1 MKRILMLGVLLAA
14 ICVSGYAQ
22 KKPYKVVFYN
32 LENFFD
38 TQNDP
43 DVLDDEFTPE
53 GPKKWT
59 QDKYNKKC
67 VSAAGILITFIYLTV
82 SNHLVFFESVGIYV
96 YMAYSLMFSFVILS
110 GSVIEKIFYNVMMIC
125 CLVGSAL
132 LGGGLVSLVV
142 KKDFLNAHRYG
153 TAERYVGI
161 ILVQVILS
169 VLFVLIIKLKQMLK
183 EKDNQYMLIM
193 SLIPAISVIVC
204 CLMVYRLDKSYEMN
218 VIYTFIAMAG
228 IIIINVISILLLIM
242 EQKVYEQKT
251 RQQVMLSA
259 YQQKEKDIE
268 SILDM
273 HRQNSKQ
280 RHDFKNV
287 ILLIKELIRDEQYN
301 KATEMLDKYSE
312 GYKNNNLTEIVSDN
326 IVLNYLLNR
335 KINQCREAGIDM
347 ACYILGNIAGV
358 DDMDLYILLEN
369 LCDNAIEAAGQC
381 EKPSIKL
388 QIAEDNA
395 SMYIDI
401 GNTTSGNVLKN
412 NPHMNTTKKDK
423 NMHGFGIMNIRDII
437 DKYNGT
443 INYEQQGDNYLMC
456 RCALEKVCQ

>member
-1 MKRILMLGVLLAA
+1 MTDIIFESFINLFQSVVVTVFLIISLG
-14 ICVSGYAQ
+14 C
-22 KKPYKVVFYN
+22 K
-32 LENFFD
+32 
-38 TQNDP
+38 
-43 DVLDDEFTPE
+43 
-53 GPKKWT
+53 
-59 QDKYNKKC
+59 DKYNKKC

-82 SNHLVFFESVGIYV
+82 SNHIAYFESVGIYA
-96 YMAYSLMFSFVILS
+96 YMVYSLIFSFVILS

-125 CLVGSAL
+125 CLAGRAL

-142 KKDFLNAHRYG
+142 KKDF
-153 TAERYVGI
+153 AERYVGI

-335 KINQCREAGIDM
+335 KINQCREVGIDM

-456 RCALEKVCQ
+456 RCTLEKVCQ

>member
-1 MKRILMLGVLLAA
+1 MTDIIFESFMNLFQSVVVTVFLIISLG
-14 ICVSGYAQ
+14 C
-22 KKPYKVVFYN
+22 K
-32 LENFFD
+32 
-38 TQNDP
+38 
-43 DVLDDEFTPE
+43 
-53 GPKKWT
+53 
-59 QDKYNKKC
+59 DKYNKKC

-82 SNHLVFFESVGIYV
+82 SNYIAYFESVGIYV
-96 YMAYSLMFSFVILS
+96 YMAYSLIFSFVVLG

-132 LGGGLVSLVV
+132 LGGGLISLVV
-142 KKDFLNAHRYG
+142 KKDFLNAIPFG
-153 TAERYVGI
+153 TISRYVSV
-161 ILVQVILS
+161 ILVQIL
-169 VLFVLIIKLKQMLK
+169 LITFLVLIVKLKTVLK
-183 EKDNQYMLIM
+183 EKDNKYMFIM
-193 SLIPAISVIVC
+193 SMIPAISVVIC
-204 CLMVYRLDKSYEMN
+204 CFMVYRSDKSYEQN

-228 IIIINVISILLLIM
+228 IIIINVISIFLLII

-401 GNTTSGNVLKN
+401 GNTTKGNVLNN

-437 DKYNGT
+437 DKYNGN

-456 RCALEKVCQ
+456 RCTLEKVCQ

>member
-1 MKRILMLGVLLAA
+1 MTDIIFESFINLFQSVVVTVFLIISLG
-14 ICVSGYAQ
+14 C
-22 KKPYKVVFYN
+22 K
-32 LENFFD
+32 
-38 TQNDP
+38 
-43 DVLDDEFTPE
+43 
-53 GPKKWT
+53 
-59 QDKYNKKC
+59 DKYNKKC
-67 VSAAGILITFIYLTV
+67 VSAVGILITFIYLTV

-183 EKDNQYMLIM
+183 EKDNKYMLIM

-204 CLMVYRLDKSYEMN
+204 CLMVYRSDKSYEMN
-218 VIYTFIAMAG
+218 VIYTFIAMIG
-228 IIIINVISILLLIM
+228 IIIINVISIFLLIM
-242 EQKVYEQKT
+242 EQKLYEQKI

-259 YQQKEKDIE
+259 YQQKEKDVE

-273 HRQNSKQ
+273 QKQNSKQ
-280 RHDFKNV
+280 RHDIKNV
-287 ILLIKELIRDEQYN
+287 LILIRELIQDEKYS
-301 KATEMLDKYSE
+301 KALEVLDKYST
-312 GYKNNNLTEIVSDN
+312 GYKNINVTEIVSNN

-335 KINQCREAGIDM
+335 KINECRDNGIDM
-347 ACYILGNIAGV
+347 GCYVLGNIEGI

-369 LCDNAIEAAGQC
+369 LCDNAIEAARQC
-381 EKPSIKL
+381 DNSTIRL
-388 QIAEDNA
+388 QISEDNDRL
-395 SMYIDI
+395 YIDI
-401 GNTTSGNVLKN
+401 GNTTMFNVLKS

-423 NMHGFGIMNIRDII
+423 GIHGFGIMNIRDII

-443 INYEQQGDNYLMC
+443 INYEQHGDNYLMC
-456 RCALEKVCQ
+456 RCRLKKICQ

>member
-1 MKRILMLGVLLAA
+1 MTDIIFESFINLFQSVVVTVFLIISLG
-14 ICVSGYAQ
+14 C
-22 KKPYKVVFYN
+22 K
-32 LENFFD
+32 
-38 TQNDP
+38 
-43 DVLDDEFTPE
+43 
-53 GPKKWT
+53 
-59 QDKYNKKC
+59 DKYNKKC

-82 SNHLVFFESVGIYV
+82 SNHIVFFESVGIYV
-96 YMAYSLMFSFVILS
+96 YMAYSLIFSFVILS
-110 GSVIEKIFYNVMMIC
+110 GSVIEKIFYNIIMLC
-125 CLVGSAL
+125 CITGATF

-169 VLFVLIIKLKQMLK
+169 VLFVLIIKFKQMLK

-218 VIYTFIAMAG
+218 VIYTFIAMTG

-273 HRQNSKQ
+273 Q

-335 KINQCREAGIDM
+335 KINQCREVGIDM

-388 QIAEDNA
+388 QIAENNA

-412 NPHMNTTKKDK
+412 NPNMNTTKKDK

-456 RCALEKVCQ
+456 RCTLEKVCQ

>member
-1 MKRILMLGVLLAA
+1 MTDIIFESFMNLFQSVVVTVFLIISLG
-14 ICVSGYAQ
+14 C
-22 KKPYKVVFYN
+22 K
-32 LENFFD
+32 
-38 TQNDP
+38 
-43 DVLDDEFTPE
+43 
-53 GPKKWT
+53 
-59 QDKYNKKC
+59 DKYNKKC

-82 SNHLVFFESVGIYV
+82 SNYIAYFESVGIYV
-96 YMAYSLMFSFVILS
+96 YMAYSLIFSFVVLG

-132 LGGGLVSLVV
+132 LGGGLISLVV
-142 KKDFLNAHRYG
+142 KKDFLNAILFG
-153 TAERYVGI
+153 TISRYVSV
-161 ILVQVILS
+161 ILVQIL
-169 VLFVLIIKLKQMLK
+169 LITFLVLIVKLKTVLK
-183 EKDNQYMLIM
+183 EKDNKYMFIM
-193 SLIPAISVIVC
+193 SMIPAISVVIC
-204 CLMVYRLDKSYEMN
+204 CFMVYRSDKSYEQN

-228 IIIINVISILLLIM
+228 IIIINVISIFLLII

-301 KATEMLDKYSE
+301 KATEMIDKYSE

-401 GNTTSGNVLKN
+401 GNTTKGNVLNN

-456 RCALEKVCQ
+456 RCTLEKVCQ

>member
-1 MKRILMLGVLLAA
+1 MTDIIFESFINLFQSVVVTVFLIISLG
-14 ICVSGYAQ
+14 C
-22 KKPYKVVFYN
+22 K
-32 LENFFD
+32 
-38 TQNDP
+38 
-43 DVLDDEFTPE
+43 
-53 GPKKWT
+53 
-59 QDKYNKKC
+59 DKYNKKC

-82 SNHLVFFESVGIYV
+82 SNHIVFFESVGIYV
-96 YMAYSLMFSFVILS
+96 YMAYSLIFSFVLLS

-125 CLVGSAL
+125 CLAGSSL

-153 TAERYVGI
+153 TGSRYVSVI
-161 ILVQVILS
+161 FVQILLM
-169 VLFVLIIKLKQMLK
+169 LFLGFIIKLKVFLK

-204 CLMVYRLDKSYEMN
+204 CFMVYRSDKSYEMN

-228 IIIINVISILLLIM
+228 IIIINVISVLLLIM

-273 HRQNSKQ
+273 QKQNSKQ
-280 RHDFKNV
+280 RHDIKN
-287 ILLIKELIRDEQYN
+287 ILILIRELINDEQYA
-301 KATEMLDKYSE
+301 KATEMLDKYST
-312 GYKNNNLTEIVSDN
+312 GQKNVNLAEIISNN

-335 KINQCREAGIDM
+335 KINECRNNGIDM
-347 ACYILGNIAGV
+347 GCYVLGDITGV

-369 LCDNAIEAAGQC
+369 LCDNAIEAAAQSNN
-381 EKPSIKL
+381 PTIKL
-388 QIAEDNA
+388 QISEDNGNLCI
-395 SMYIDI
+395 YI
-401 GNTTSGNVLKN
+401 GNTTPGNVLKN
-412 NPHMNTTKKDK
+412 NPDMNTTKKDK
-423 NMHGFGIMNIRDII
+423 GMHGFGIMNIRDII

-456 RCALEKVCQ
+456 RCRLKKICQ

>member
-1 MKRILMLGVLLAA
+1 MTDIIFESFINLFQSVVVTEFLIISLG
-14 ICVSGYAQ
+14 C
-22 KKPYKVVFYN
+22 K
-32 LENFFD
+32 
-38 TQNDP
+38 
-43 DVLDDEFTPE
+43 
-53 GPKKWT
+53 
-59 QDKYNKKC
+59 DKYNKKC

-82 SNHLVFFESVGIYV
+82 SNHIVFFESVGIYV
-96 YMAYSLMFSFVILS
+96 YMAYSLIFSFVLLS

-125 CLVGSAL
+125 CLAGSSL

-153 TAERYVGI
+153 TGSRYVSVI
-161 ILVQVILS
+161 FVQILLM
-169 VLFVLIIKLKQMLK
+169 LFLGFIIKLKVFLK

-204 CLMVYRLDKSYEMN
+204 CFMVYRSDKSYEMN

-228 IIIINVISILLLIM
+228 IIIINVISVLLLIM

-273 HRQNSKQ
+273 QKQNSKQ
-280 RHDFKNV
+280 RHDIKN
-287 ILLIKELIRDEQYN
+287 ILILIRELINDEQYA
-301 KATEMLDKYSE
+301 KATEMLDKYST
-312 GYKNNNLTEIVSDN
+312 GQKNVNLAEIISNN

-335 KINQCREAGIDM
+335 KINECRNNGIDM
-347 ACYILGNIAGV
+347 GCYVLGDITGV

-369 LCDNAIEAAGQC
+369 LCDNAIEAAAQSNN
-381 EKPSIKL
+381 PTIKL
-388 QIAEDNA
+388 QISEDNGNLCI
-395 SMYIDI
+395 YI
-401 GNTTSGNVLKN
+401 GNTTPGNVLKN
-412 NPHMNTTKKDK
+412 NPDMNTTKKDK
-423 NMHGFGIMNIRDII
+423 GMHGFGIMNIRDII

-456 RCALEKVCQ
+456 RCRLKKICQ

>member
-1 MKRILMLGVLLAA
+1 MTDIIFESFINLFQSVVVTVFLIISLG
-14 ICVSGYAQ
+14 C
-22 KKPYKVVFYN
+22 K
-32 LENFFD
+32 
-38 TQNDP
+38 
-43 DVLDDEFTPE
+43 
-53 GPKKWT
+53 
-59 QDKYNKKC
+59 DKYNKKC

-82 SNHLVFFESVGIYV
+82 SNYIAYFESVGIYV
-96 YMAYSLMFSFVILS
+96 YMAYSLIFSFVVLG

-125 CLVGSAL
+125 CLVGSSL

-153 TAERYVGI
+153 TGSRYVSVI
-161 ILVQVILS
+161 FVQILLM
-169 VLFVLIIKLKQMLK
+169 LFLGFIIKLKVFLK

-204 CLMVYRLDKSYEMN
+204 CFMVYRSDKSYEMN

-228 IIIINVISILLLIM
+228 IIIINVISVLLLIM

-273 HRQNSKQ
+273 QKQNSKQ
-280 RHDFKNV
+280 RHDINNV
-287 ILLIKELIRDEQYN
+287 LILISELIQDEKYS
-301 KATEMLDKYSE
+301 KALEVLDKYRT
-312 GYKNNNLTEIVSDN
+312 GYNNINVTEIVSNN

-347 ACYILGNIAGV
+347 ACYVLGNIAGV

-381 EKPSIKL
+381 KKPSIKL

-401 GNTTSGNVLKN
+401 GNTTSGNVLNN

-456 RCALEKVCQ
+456 RCTLEKVCQ

>member
-1 MKRILMLGVLLAA
+1 MTDIIFESFINLFQSVVVTVFLIISLG
-14 ICVSGYAQ
+14 C
-22 KKPYKVVFYN
+22 K
-32 LENFFD
+32 
-38 TQNDP
+38 
-43 DVLDDEFTPE
+43 
-53 GPKKWT
+53 
-59 QDKYNKKC
+59 DKYNKKC

-82 SNHLVFFESVGIYV
+82 SNYIAYFESVGIYV
-96 YMAYSLMFSFVILS
+96 YMAYSLIFSFVVLG

-132 LGGGLVSLVV
+132 LGGGLISLVV
-142 KKDFLNAHRYG
+142 KKDFLNAIPFG
-153 TAERYVGI
+153 TIFRYVGV
-161 ILVQVILS
+161 ILVQIL
-169 VLFVLIIKLKQMLK
+169 LITFLVLIVKLKTVLK
-183 EKDNQYMLIM
+183 EKDNKYMFIM
-193 SLIPAISVIVC
+193 SMIPAISVVIC
-204 CLMVYRLDKSYEMN
+204 CFMVYRSDKSYEQN
-218 VIYTFIAMAG
+218 VIYTYIAVVG
-228 IIIINVISILLLIM
+228 IVIVNVISILLLIM

-347 ACYILGNIAGV
+347 ACYVLGNFASV

-388 QIAEDNA
+388 QIAENNA

-401 GNTTSGNVLKN
+401 GNTTKGNVLNN
-412 NPHMNTTKKDK
+412 NPDMNTTKKDK

-437 DKYNGT
+437 DKYNGN

-456 RCALEKVCQ
+456 RCTLEKVCQ

>member
-1 MKRILMLGVLLAA
+1 MTDIIFESFINLFQSVVVTVFLIISLG
-14 ICVSGYAQ
+14 C
-22 KKPYKVVFYN
+22 K
-32 LENFFD
+32 
-38 TQNDP
+38 
-43 DVLDDEFTPE
+43 
-53 GPKKWT
+53 
-59 QDKYNKKC
+59 DKYNKKC

-82 SNHLVFFESVGIYV
+82 SNHIAYFESVGIYA
-96 YMAYSLMFSFVILS
+96 YMVYSLIFSFVILS
-110 GSVIEKIFYNVMMIC
+110 GSVIEKIFYIIMLC
-125 CLVGSAL
+125 CITGATF

-169 VLFVLIIKLKQMLK
+169 VLFVLIIKFKQMLK

-218 VIYTFIAMAG
+218 VIYTFIAMTG

-335 KINQCREAGIDM
+335 KINQCREVGIDM

-388 QIAEDNA
+388 QIAENNA

-412 NPHMNTTKKDK
+412 NPNMNTTKKDK

-456 RCALEKVCQ
+456 RCTLEKVCQ

>member
-1 MKRILMLGVLLAA
+1 MTDIIFESFINLFQSVVVTVFLIISLG
-14 ICVSGYAQ
+14 C
-22 KKPYKVVFYN
+22 K
-32 LENFFD
+32 
-38 TQNDP
+38 
-43 DVLDDEFTPE
+43 
-53 GPKKWT
+53 
-59 QDKYNKKC
+59 DKYNKKC

-153 TAERYVGI
+153 TAERSVGI

-204 CLMVYRLDKSYEMN
+204 CLMVYRSDKSYEMN
-218 VIYTFIAMAG
+218 VIYTFVAMAG
-228 IIIINVISILLLIM
+228 IIIINVISIFLLIM
-242 EQKVYEQKT
+242 EQKLYEQKI

-268 SILDM
+268 LILDM
-273 HRQNSKQ
+273 QKQNSKQ
-280 RHDFKNV
+280 RHDIKNV
-287 ILLIKELIRDEQYN
+287 LILIRELINDEQYA
-301 KATEMLDKYSE
+301 KATEMLDKYST
-312 GYKNNNLTEIVSDN
+312 GQKNVNLAEIVSNN

-335 KINQCREAGIDM
+335 KINECRDNGIDM
-347 ACYILGNIAGV
+347 GCYVLGNIEGI

-369 LCDNAIEAAGQC
+369 LCDNAIEAARQC
-381 EKPSIKL
+381 DNSTIRL
-388 QIAEDNA
+388 QISEDNDRL
-395 SMYIDI
+395 YIDI
-401 GNTTSGNVLKN
+401 GNTTMFNVLKS
-412 NPHMNTTKKDK
+412 NPDMNTTKKDK
-423 NMHGFGIMNIRDII
+423 GIHGFGIMNIRDII

-443 INYEQQGDNYLMC
+443 INYEQHGDNYLMC
-456 RCALEKVCQ
+456 RCRLKKICQ

>member
-1 MKRILMLGVLLAA
+1 MTDIIFESFMNLFQSVVVTVFLIISLG
-14 ICVSGYAQ
+14 C
-22 KKPYKVVFYN
+22 K
-32 LENFFD
+32 
-38 TQNDP
+38 
-43 DVLDDEFTPE
+43 
-53 GPKKWT
+53 
-59 QDKYNKKC
+59 DKYNKKC

-82 SNHLVFFESVGIYV
+82 SNYIAYFESVGIYV
-96 YMAYSLMFSFVILS
+96 YMAYSLIFSFVVLG

-132 LGGGLVSLVV
+132 LGGGLISLVV
-142 KKDFLNAHRYG
+142 KKDFLNAIPFG
-153 TAERYVGI
+153 TISRYVSV
-161 ILVQVILS
+161 ILVQIL
-169 VLFVLIIKLKQMLK
+169 LITFLVLIVKLKTVLK
-183 EKDNQYMLIM
+183 EKDNKYMFIM
-193 SLIPAISVIVC
+193 SMIPAISVVIFC
-204 CLMVYRLDKSYEMN
+204 FMVYRSDKSYEQN

-228 IIIINVISILLLIM
+228 IIIINVISIFLLII

-301 KATEMLDKYSE
+301 KATEMIDKYSE

-401 GNTTSGNVLKN
+401 GNTTKGNVLNN

-437 DKYNGT
+437 DKYNGN

-456 RCALEKVCQ
+456 RCTLEKVCQ

>member
-1 MKRILMLGVLLAA
+1 MTDIIFESFINLFQSVVVTVFLIISLG
-14 ICVSGYAQ
+14 C
-22 KKPYKVVFYN
+22 K
-32 LENFFD
+32 
-38 TQNDP
+38 
-43 DVLDDEFTPE
+43 
-53 GPKKWT
+53 
-59 QDKYNKKC
+59 DKYNKKC

-82 SNHLVFFESVGIYV
+82 SNHIVYFESVAIYV
-96 YMAYSLMFSFVILS
+96 YMVYSLIFSFVVLG

-125 CLVGSAL
+125 CLAGSSL

-153 TAERYVGI
+153 TGSRYVSVI
-161 ILVQVILS
+161 FVQILLM
-169 VLFVLIIKLKQMLK
+169 LFLGFIIKLKVFLK

-204 CLMVYRLDKSYEMN
+204 CFMVYRSDKSYEMN
-218 VIYTFIAMAG
+218 VIYTFISMAG
-228 IIIINVISILLLIM
+228 IIIINVISVLLLIM

-273 HRQNSKQ
+273 QKQNSKQ
-280 RHDFKNV
+280 RHDINNV
-287 ILLIKELIRDEQYN
+287 LILISELIQDEKYS
-301 KATEMLDKYSE
+301 KALEVLDKYRT
-312 GYKNNNLTEIVSDN
+312 GYNNINVTEIVSNN

-347 ACYILGNIAGV
+347 ACYVLGNIAGV

-381 EKPSIKL
+381 KKPSIKL

-401 GNTTSGNVLKN
+401 GNTTSGNVLNN

-456 RCALEKVCQ
+456 RCTLEKVCQ

>member
-1 MKRILMLGVLLAA
+1 MTDIIFESFINLFQSVVVTVFLIISLG
-14 ICVSGYAQ
+14 C
-22 KKPYKVVFYN
+22 K
-32 LENFFD
+32 
-38 TQNDP
+38 
-43 DVLDDEFTPE
+43 
-53 GPKKWT
+53 
-59 QDKYNKKC
+59 DKYNKKC

-82 SNHLVFFESVGIYV
+82 SNYIAYFESVGIYV
-96 YMAYSLMFSFVILS
+96 YMAYSLIFSFVVLG

-132 LGGGLVSLVV
+132 LGGGLISLVV
-142 KKDFLNAHRYG
+142 KKDFLNAIPFG
-153 TAERYVGI
+153 TIFRYVGV
-161 ILVQVILS
+161 ILVQIL
-169 VLFVLIIKLKQMLK
+169 LITFLVLIVKLKTVLK
-183 EKDNQYMLIM
+183 EKDNKYMFIM
-193 SLIPAISVIVC
+193 SMIPAISVVIC
-204 CLMVYRLDKSYEMN
+204 CFMVYRSDKSYEQN
-218 VIYTFIAMAG
+218 VIYTYIAVVG
-228 IIIINVISILLLIM
+228 IVIVNVISILLLIM

-268 SILDM
+268 SILDI

-301 KATEMLDKYSE
+301 KATEMIDKYSE

-388 QIAEDNA
+388 QIAENNA

-401 GNTTSGNVLKN
+401 GNTTKGNVLNN
-412 NPHMNTTKKDK
+412 NPDMNTTKKDK

-437 DKYNGT
+437 DKYNGN

-456 RCALEKVCQ
+456 RCTLEKVCQ

>member
-1 MKRILMLGVLLAA
+1 MTDIIFESFINLFQSVVVTVFLIISLG
-14 ICVSGYAQ
+14 C
-22 KKPYKVVFYN
+22 K
-32 LENFFD
+32 
-38 TQNDP
+38 
-43 DVLDDEFTPE
+43 
-53 GPKKWT
+53 
-59 QDKYNKKC
+59 DKYNKKC

-82 SNHLVFFESVGIYV
+82 SNHIAYFESVGIYA
-96 YMAYSLMFSFVILS
+96 YMVYSLIFSFVILS
-110 GSVIEKIFYNVMMIC
+110 GSVIEKIFYNIIMLC
-125 CLVGSAL
+125 CITGATF

-169 VLFVLIIKLKQMLK
+169 VLFILIIKFKQMLK

-193 SLIPAISVIVC
+193 SLIPAISVVVC

-218 VIYTFIAMAG
+218 VIYTFIAMTG
-228 IIIINVISILLLIM
+228 IIINVISILLLIM

-335 KINQCREAGIDM
+335 KINQCREVGIDM

-388 QIAEDNA
+388 QIAENNA

-412 NPHMNTTKKDK
+412 NPDMNTTKKDK

-456 RCALEKVCQ
+456 RCTLEKVCQ